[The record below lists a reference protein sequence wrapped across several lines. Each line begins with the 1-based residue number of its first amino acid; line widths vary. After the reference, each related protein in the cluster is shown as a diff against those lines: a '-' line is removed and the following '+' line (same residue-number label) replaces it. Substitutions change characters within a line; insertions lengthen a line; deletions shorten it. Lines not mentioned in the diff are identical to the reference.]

1 MGEGSIINRI
11 VSMIKRGNRKF
22 NTEFGSEDGPT
33 LKGGSS
39 RRAGYT
45 GGESPGPTAGDVYS
59 KQEKIQEKE

>member
-22 NTEFGSEDGPT
+22 NTEFGSEGGPI
-33 LKGGSS
+33 LKKGTGRQTGS
-39 RRAGYT
+39 T
-45 GGESPGPTAGDVYS
+45 GGGSPGPAAGDVYS

>member
-11 VSMIKRGNRKF
+11 VSRLRRGSRKF

-33 LKGGSS
+33 LKGGTG
-39 RRAGYT
+39 RQARLT
-45 GGESPGPTAGDVYS
+45 GGGSPGPSAGDVYS